1 MSKVSFTKLGLTK
14 NTNVGSFEWNG
25 QTIEVKAYLP
35 IQEKLDLIATVIN
48 NCQDE
53 NNFINEGK
61 MSLFMSLEM
70 VYRYTNISFTEK
82 QKSDPTKLYDLL
94 AGSGFFDDM
103 FTVMPQS
110 EYKCIITWLSNTVKS
125 FYDYRNS
132 VYGILD
138 AIKADYS
145 NTSLNIQEIL
155 NSLSNSE
162 ELGLIK
168 EISPLLNS

>member
-1 MSKVSFTKLGLTK
+1 MAKVAFSKLGLTK
-14 NTNVGSFEWNG
+14 NTNVGSFKWND

-35 IQEKLDLIATVIN
+35 IQEKLDLITTVIN

-61 MSLFMSLEM
+61 MSLFMSLEI
-70 VYRYTNISFTEK
+70 VYKYTNISFTEK

-94 AGSGFFDDM
+94 AGSGFFEDM
-103 FTVMPQS
+103 FAVMPQS

-138 AIKADYS
+138 AIKTDYS
-145 NTSLNIQEIL
+145 DTNLSIQDILSSLQD
-155 NSLSNSE
+155 SE
-162 ELGLIK
+162 DIGLIK
-168 EISPLLNS
+168 EIFPLLNS

>member
-1 MSKVSFTKLGLTK
+1 MAKVAFTKLGLTK
-14 NTNVGSFEWNG
+14 NTQVGSFEWNG

-82 QKSDPTKLYDLL
+82 QKSDPAKLYDLL

-103 FTVMPQS
+103 FAVMPQT
-110 EYKCIITWLSNTVKS
+110 EYKCIAIWLDKTANHI
-125 FYDYRNS
+125 YNYRNS
-132 VYGILD
+132 IYGILD
-138 AIKADYS
+138 AMQQDYS
-145 NTSLNIQEIL
+145 NLNLNINELSQKISNGENLNLLKDIL
-155 NSLSNSE
+155 TK
-162 ELGLIK
+162 LG
-168 EISPLLNS
+168 

>member
-1 MSKVSFTKLGLTK
+1 MAKVAFTKLGLTK
-14 NTNVGSFEWNG
+14 NTQVGSFEWNE

-103 FTVMPQS
+103 FTVMPQG
-110 EYKCIITWLSNTVKS
+110 EYKCIAIWLDKTANHI
-125 FYDYRNS
+125 YDYRNS

-138 AIKADYS
+138 AMKQDYGNLNLDINELSQKIS
-145 NTSLNIQEIL
+145 NRENLDLLKDIL
-155 NSLSNSE
+155 TK
-162 ELGLIK
+162 LG
-168 EISPLLNS
+168 

>member
-1 MSKVSFTKLGLTK
+1 MAKVAFSKLGVTK
-14 NTNVGSFEWNG
+14 NNSVGSFEWNN

-61 MSLFMSLEM
+61 MSLFMSLEI

-82 QKSDPTKLYDLL
+82 QKSDPAKLYDLL

-103 FTVMPQS
+103 FAVMPQT
-110 EYKCIITWLSNTVKS
+110 EYKCIAIWLDKTANHI
-125 FYDYRNS
+125 YNYRNS
-132 VYGILD
+132 IYGILD
-138 AIKADYS
+138 AMQQDYS
-145 NTSLNIQEIL
+145 NLNLNIDELSQKISNGENLNLLKDIL
-155 NSLSNSE
+155 TKF
-162 ELGLIK
+162 G
-168 EISPLLNS
+168 

>member
-1 MSKVSFTKLGLTK
+1 MIT
-14 NTNVGSFEWNG
+14 
-25 QTIEVKAYLP
+25 AY
-35 IQEKLDLIATVIN
+35 
-48 NCQDE
+48 
-53 NNFINEGK
+53 
-61 MSLFMSLEM
+61 
-70 VYRYTNISFTEK
+70 FTEK

-94 AGSGFFDDM
+94 AGSGFFEDM
-103 FTVMPQS
+103 FAVMPQS